1 MNGVVIT
8 NNRCDPNGITGHAS
22 PSCQEPFRNQR
33 DLTLWDNRIF
43 IWHLPKF
50 IEFSSFFG
58 AKYSYLIVLM
68 QCMLILCKILS
79 EKSVHFSKNYSTIWK
94 LSWTYLHRKDSKY
107 CFSWLQVYTS
117 VNFSRVI
124 TTKSGSS
131 VILVINQINLFKD
144 WIHCFQRTSIWTGK
158 KDVKFQFST
167 KMNPQIS
174 VKKQISWKKEWLLK
188 KFICVNPNNL

>member
-1 MNGVVIT
+1 MTSSKI
-8 NNRCDPNGITGHAS
+8 H
-22 PSCQEPFRNQR
+22 
-33 DLTLWDNRIF
+33 RIF
-43 IWHLPKF
+43 FFFRSQILLPDCVDATDAYSLQNFIWK
-50 IEFSSFFG
+50 ICSFR
-58 AKYSYLIVLM
+58 
-68 QCMLILCKILS
+68 
-79 EKSVHFSKNYSTIWK
+79 KNLFYTIWK

-144 WIHCFQRTSIWTGK
+144 WIHCFQRISIWTGK

>member
-68 QCMLILCKILS
+68 QQMLILCKILS
-79 EKSVHFSKNYSTIWK
+79 EKSVHFSKNYSK
-94 LSWTYLHRKDSKY
+94 LFENYHEHIFIGKIRNIVFLDCKSTHIYMY
-107 CFSWLQVYTS
+107 VTQVEWNYE
-117 VNFSRVI
+117 
-124 TTKSGSS
+124 
-131 VILVINQINLFKD
+131 FK
-144 WIHCFQRTSIWTGK
+144 IGFHMLR
-158 KDVKFQFST
+158 
-167 KMNPQIS
+167 
-174 VKKQISWKKEWLLK
+174 
-188 KFICVNPNNL
+188 